1 MLDGIG
7 ISADISMTE
16 QGIWSTPWT
25 RRKPDAQEPCW
36 RSSDLEIPDDGGL
49 VLAARR
55 GPQVETVEPADDE
68 PIVTVEQACSH
79 VDVLRFCAQPVQPPG
94 KSPCLDSIHEQR
106 RDTVMAV
113 AMLNAQLPDTR
124 HVVVVFLD
132 TDLSYQFFSDKCEI
146 DGRVISAEIGTVRT
160 VSLCLLIWMLDGID
174 VEVIAVTAQGHLDA
188 RLYDEVAAE
197 PVHVGGH
204 VRCRPNDPYVETSH
218 VIHTHI
224 IHERR
229 AKAGSRHSQP
239 HFHVAR
245 HASSPLIPRP
255 PRCSRRRA
263 SPWCSDI
270 FATELYHLSN

>member
-113 AMLNAQLPDTR
+113 AMLNSQLPDTR

-132 TDLSYQFFSDKCEI
+132 TRLSYEFLANKCEI
-146 DGRVISAEIGTVRT
+146 DGRVISAEISTVGTTGLYLLVR
-160 VSLCLLIWMLDGID
+160 MLDGID
-174 VEVIAVTAQGHLDA
+174 VEVIAVTTHGHLDTCV
-188 RLYDEVAAE
+188 YSEVAAE
-197 PVHVGGH
+197 SIYVGGH
-204 VRCRPNDPYVETSH
+204 IRCRPNDPYVETSH
-218 VIHTHI
+218 VIHAHI

-229 AKAGSRHSQP
+229 AETGSRHSQP
-239 HFHVAR
+239 
-245 HASSPLIPRP
+245 
-255 PRCSRRRA
+255 
-263 SPWCSDI
+263 DI
-270 FATELYHLSN
+270 IS